1 MYQTIN
7 FSQFVDAFINT
18 GRQYSFAT
26 HAENNDLVGWY
37 PALRVLFDYLEELH
51 DAGFPYAYE
60 LDVIGLCCDFSH
72 DTALEIAN
80 SYGMACINDRDMTHD
95 EIEEAVRDYLNDEG
109 VLIGETEYGFVYRQH

>member
-7 FSQFVDAFINT
+7 FSQFVDAFVSM
-18 GRQYSFAT
+18 GRQYNFAT

-37 PALRVLFDYLEELH
+37 DGLRVLFDYLEEST
-51 DAGFPYAYE
+51 DGTYE

-80 SYGMACINDRDMTHD
+80 SYSIDVAGLDDIDRDD
-95 EIEEAVRDYLNDEG
+95 AIREYLTYEG
-109 VLIGETEYGFVYRQH
+109 MLIGETEHGFVYRQH

>member
-7 FSQFVDAFINT
+7 FSQFVDAFVSM
-18 GRQYSFAT
+18 GRQYNFAT

-37 PALRVLFDYLEELH
+37 DGLRVLFDYLEEST
-51 DAGFPYAYE
+51 DGTYE

-80 SYGMACINDRDMTHD
+80 SYSIDVAGLDDIDRDD
-95 EIEEAVRDYLNDEG
+95 AIIEYLTYEG
-109 VLIGETEYGFVYRQH
+109 MLIGETEHGFVYRQH